1 MHTTD
6 LFNTYFTLPLQLL
19 HSYQILVFMH
29 RYVHHR
35 NELPVIFSTYFEE
48 KQFIHHHNTRHEH
61 DFYTHLYI
69 LNLVKG
75 ASNIRV
81 VNFGTI
87 YQLILKPYDQVILL
101 NLHRSSYYCSYWN
114 RCSTLNCFCLSAP
127 FLSIQSVIILL
138 YCYLLY

>member
-1 MHTTD
+1 
-6 LFNTYFTLPLQLL
+6 
-19 HSYQILVFMH
+19 
-29 RYVHHR
+29 
-35 NELPVIFSTYFEE
+35 
-48 KQFIHHHNTRHEH
+48 
-61 DFYTHLYI
+61 LYI

-114 RCSTLNCFCLSAP
+114 RCSTL
-127 FLSIQSVIILL
+127 
-138 YCYLLY
+138 